1 MEVLGGTM
9 SEKYRGPRVVPDR
22 IIGPKINLTVW
33 LAMMLT
39 FGIGAWVA
47 VFVAA
52 WWVFKR

>member
-1 MEVLGGTM
+1 M